1 MQNNIQP
8 CVMPNLVF
16 VENNQAVTT
25 SYAISQWANRQHYEV
40 CRIISRNMS
49 ILQVFGEVRSKIDPV
64 KTKQGT
70 LTLKITTLNYKQAM
84 FVILKMRSNETIDK
98 FKIDLINAFESTRQ
112 QLALTR
118 KAYSED
124 AIKKLQTNEFNAGY
138 EVGIAIGQKQIKQEY
153 ENKLK
158 DYKGNLNLS
167 VTKDFKSDDDKFKFG
182 IDKNSLVFEF
192 LNLKKKI
199 KANKEQW
206 NKEVEQLQDLL
217 VNVNQFVTD
226 CVELDNLNI
235 K

>member
-49 ILQVFGEVRSKIDPV
+49 ILQGFGEVRSKIDPV

-112 QLALTR
+112 QLAKQNQRLTDKETENISMTEFSR
-118 KAYSED
+118 GANIIRDKYANKIVTTRELVSEHNNF
-124 AIKKLQTNEFNAGY
+124 A
-138 EVGIAIGQKQIKQEY
+138 
-153 ENKLK
+153 
-158 DYKGNLNLS
+158 
-167 VTKDFKSDDDKFKFG
+167 FG
-182 IDKNSLVFEF
+182 ISKNSLMYEY
-192 LNLKKKI
+192 LKVMRKI

-206 NKEVEQLQDLL
+206 QQEVEEFNAVVGDA
-217 VNVNQFVTD
+217 
-226 CVELDNLNI
+226 CELSENCEKI
-235 K
+235 KV